1 MDVQVTIPGEIFNSD
16 TTDVSRE
23 VIETIAAEG
32 FRSGQLGTAQVR
44 RLLGFAT
51 RSEVHQFLAERG
63 IPWVNYSVEDARK
76 ESEAL
81 RKLLGR

>member
-51 RSEVHQFLAERG
+51 RSEVHQFLWKRG
-63 IPWVNYSVEDARK
+63 IPWVDYSVEDAERERK
-76 ESEAL
+76 ILAEL
-81 RKLLGR
+81 FP